1 MDLQKI
7 EALVRLFESSALGA
21 MDVSEGDF
29 SLSLKRACDPPP
41 APGAVPMPGAAPA
54 PAPIPAAAPAP
65 AESGRVVK
73 SPLAGVFYAA
83 SSPDAAPFV
92 QAGDRVKKGDTLCII
107 GAGPM
112 GLLKTQ
118 IAKMRGARVIMLE
131 KDPGRLAKAMELG
144 ADVGLNPAE
153 HEDIAAVVRGMC
165 NDGRG
170 PDAVIEAVGQPATW
184 ELAIDIVRKGGIV
197 VEYGGAGARTGQLVA
212 DIFDAYFAMEN
223 GTLTVDEPE
232 TADPAGDDPKTEAV
246 DGDAAADETDTA
258 GETAPAPEP
267 AAAPAA

>member
-41 APGAVPMPGAAPA
+41 APGAVPMPGAG
-54 PAPIPAAAPAP
+54 AP

-107 GAGPM
+107 
-112 GLLKTQ
+112 
-118 IAKMRGARVIMLE
+118 E
-131 KDPGRLAKAMELG
+131 AMKVMNELT
-144 ADVGLNPAE
+144 ADA
-153 HEDIAAVVRGMC
+153 
-165 NDGRG
+165 DGE
-170 PDAVIEAVGQPATW
+170 VEAVLAENGQ
-184 ELAIDIVRKGGIV
+184 I
-197 VEYGGAGARTGQLVA
+197 VEYGQPLFRLK
-212 DIFDAYFAMEN
+212 D
-223 GTLTVDEPE
+223 
-232 TADPAGDDPKTEAV
+232 
-246 DGDAAADETDTA
+246 
-258 GETAPAPEP
+258 
-267 AAAPAA
+267 

>member
-1 MDLQKI
+1 MTGHMLGAAGAVEAIACGAGAAHRRPAADDRLPRSRTPNATSIISPTKRAEAEVGFALSVVAGLRRPQRRAGLQ
-7 EALVRLFESSALGA
+7 EALKGGLLWIFKKSKRSSACLNASALGA

-107 GAGPM
+107 
-112 GLLKTQ
+112 
-118 IAKMRGARVIMLE
+118 E
-131 KDPGRLAKAMELG
+131 AMKVMNELT
-144 ADVGLNPAE
+144 ADA
-153 HEDIAAVVRGMC
+153 
-165 NDGRG
+165 DGE
-170 PDAVIEAVGQPATW
+170 VEAVLAENGQ
-184 ELAIDIVRKGGIV
+184 I
-197 VEYGGAGARTGQLVA
+197 VEYGQPLFRLK
-212 DIFDAYFAMEN
+212 D
-223 GTLTVDEPE
+223 
-232 TADPAGDDPKTEAV
+232 
-246 DGDAAADETDTA
+246 
-258 GETAPAPEP
+258 
-267 AAAPAA
+267 

>member
-29 SLSLKRACDPPP
+29 SLSLKRACDPP
-41 APGAVPMPGAAPA
+41 

-107 GAGPM
+107 EAMKVMNELTADADGEVEA
-112 GLLKTQ
+112 
-118 IAKMRGARVIMLE
+118 V
-131 KDPGRLAKAMELG
+131 LAK
-144 ADVGLNPAE
+144 N
-153 HEDIAAVVRGMC
+153 
-165 NDGRG
+165 
-170 PDAVIEAVGQPATW
+170 GQ
-184 ELAIDIVRKGGIV
+184 I
-197 VEYGGAGARTGQLVA
+197 VEYGQPLFRLK
-212 DIFDAYFAMEN
+212 D
-223 GTLTVDEPE
+223 
-232 TADPAGDDPKTEAV
+232 
-246 DGDAAADETDTA
+246 
-258 GETAPAPEP
+258 
-267 AAAPAA
+267 

>member
-92 QAGDRVKKGDTLCII
+92 QAGDRVKKGDTL
-107 GAGPM
+107 
-112 GLLKTQ
+112 
-118 IAKMRGARVIMLE
+118 
-131 KDPGRLAKAMELG
+131 
-144 ADVGLNPAE
+144 
-153 HEDIAAVVRGMC
+153 
-165 NDGRG
+165 
-170 PDAVIEAVGQPATW
+170 
-184 ELAIDIVRKGGIV
+184 
-197 VEYGGAGARTGQLVA
+197 
-212 DIFDAYFAMEN
+212 
-223 GTLTVDEPE
+223 
-232 TADPAGDDPKTEAV
+232 
-246 DGDAAADETDTA
+246 
-258 GETAPAPEP
+258 
-267 AAAPAA
+267 

>member
-107 GAGPM
+107 
-112 GLLKTQ
+112 
-118 IAKMRGARVIMLE
+118 E
-131 KDPGRLAKAMELG
+131 AMKVMNELT
-144 ADVGLNPAE
+144 ADA
-153 HEDIAAVVRGMC
+153 
-165 NDGRG
+165 DGE
-170 PDAVIEAVGQPATW
+170 VEAVLAENGQ
-184 ELAIDIVRKGGIV
+184 I
-197 VEYGGAGARTGQLVA
+197 VEYGQPLVRLK
-212 DIFDAYFAMEN
+212 D
-223 GTLTVDEPE
+223 
-232 TADPAGDDPKTEAV
+232 
-246 DGDAAADETDTA
+246 
-258 GETAPAPEP
+258 
-267 AAAPAA
+267 

>member
-107 GAGPM
+107 
-112 GLLKTQ
+112 
-118 IAKMRGARVIMLE
+118 E
-131 KDPGRLAKAMELG
+131 AMKVMNEVAAT
-144 ADVGLNPAE
+144 ADGEILS
-153 HEDIAAVVRGMC
+153 
-165 NDGRG
+165 
-170 PDAVIEAVGQPATW
+170 IEAADGD
-184 ELAIDIVRKGGIV
+184 L
-197 VEYGGAGARTGQLVA
+197 VEYGSCLMRIG
-212 DIFDAYFAMEN
+212 
-223 GTLTVDEPE
+223 
-232 TADPAGDDPKTEAV
+232 
-246 DGDAAADETDTA
+246 
-258 GETAPAPEP
+258 
-267 AAAPAA
+267 

>member
-107 GAGPM
+107 
-112 GLLKTQ
+112 
-118 IAKMRGARVIMLE
+118 E
-131 KDPGRLAKAMELG
+131 AMKVMNEVPSPCNG
-144 ADVGLNPAE
+144 VVTAVCAE
-153 HEDIAAVVRGMC
+153 RE
-165 NDGRG
+165 
-170 PDAVIEAVGQPATW
+170 Q
-184 ELAIDIVRKGGIV
+184 L
-197 VEYGGAGARTGQLVA
+197 VEYGQVLMVIEER
-212 DIFDAYFAMEN
+212 
-223 GTLTVDEPE
+223 
-232 TADPAGDDPKTEAV
+232 
-246 DGDAAADETDTA
+246 
-258 GETAPAPEP
+258 
-267 AAAPAA
+267 

>member
-41 APGAVPMPGAAPA
+41 APGAAPA

-107 GAGPM
+107 
-112 GLLKTQ
+112 
-118 IAKMRGARVIMLE
+118 E
-131 KDPGRLAKAMELG
+131 AMKVMNELT
-144 ADVGLNPAE
+144 ADA
-153 HEDIAAVVRGMC
+153 
-165 NDGRG
+165 DGE
-170 PDAVIEAVGQPATW
+170 VEAVLAENGQ
-184 ELAIDIVRKGGIV
+184 I
-197 VEYGGAGARTGQLVA
+197 VEYGQPLFRLK
-212 DIFDAYFAMEN
+212 D
-223 GTLTVDEPE
+223 
-232 TADPAGDDPKTEAV
+232 
-246 DGDAAADETDTA
+246 
-258 GETAPAPEP
+258 
-267 AAAPAA
+267 

>member
-54 PAPIPAAAPAP
+54 PAPSPAAAPAP

-92 QAGDRVKKGDTLCII
+92 QAGDRVKIKYTFENEHYII
-107 GAGPM
+107 N
-112 GLLKTQ
+112 
-118 IAKMRGARVIMLE
+118 
-131 KDPGRLAKAMELG
+131 RL
-144 ADVGLNPAE
+144 
-153 HEDIAAVVRGMC
+153 
-165 NDGRG
+165 
-170 PDAVIEAVGQPATW
+170 
-184 ELAIDIVRKGGIV
+184 IV
-197 VEYGGAGARTGQLVA
+197 VNKANTVA
-212 DIFDAYFAMEN
+212 EEE
-223 GTLTVDEPE
+223 TV
-232 TADPAGDDPKTEAV
+232 
-246 DGDAAADETDTA
+246 
-258 GETAPAPEP
+258 
-267 AAAPAA
+267 

>member
-107 GAGPM
+107 EAM
-112 GLLKTQ
+112 KLMNE
-118 IAKMRGARVIMLE
+118 IAS
-131 KDPGRLAKAMELG
+131 
-144 ADVGLNPAE
+144 DVDGK
-153 HEDIAAVVRGMC
+153 VVEIC
-165 NDGRG
+165 
-170 PDAVIEAVGQPATW
+170 VGNGQ
-184 ELAIDIVRKGGIV
+184 V
-197 VEYGGAGARTGQLVA
+197 VEYDQPLFRIV
-212 DIFDAYFAMEN
+212 
-223 GTLTVDEPE
+223 
-232 TADPAGDDPKTEAV
+232 
-246 DGDAAADETDTA
+246 
-258 GETAPAPEP
+258 
-267 AAAPAA
+267 

>member
-41 APGAVPMPGAAPA
+41 APGDAPA

-107 GAGPM
+107 
-112 GLLKTQ
+112 
-118 IAKMRGARVIMLE
+118 E
-131 KDPGRLAKAMELG
+131 AMKVMNELT
-144 ADVGLNPAE
+144 ADA
-153 HEDIAAVVRGMC
+153 
-165 NDGRG
+165 DGE
-170 PDAVIEAVGQPATW
+170 VEAVLAENGQ
-184 ELAIDIVRKGGIV
+184 I
-197 VEYGGAGARTGQLVA
+197 VEYGQPLFRLK
-212 DIFDAYFAMEN
+212 D
-223 GTLTVDEPE
+223 
-232 TADPAGDDPKTEAV
+232 
-246 DGDAAADETDTA
+246 
-258 GETAPAPEP
+258 
-267 AAAPAA
+267 

>member
-41 APGAVPMPGAAPA
+41 
-54 PAPIPAAAPAP
+54 APAP

-107 GAGPM
+107 
-112 GLLKTQ
+112 
-118 IAKMRGARVIMLE
+118 E
-131 KDPGRLAKAMELG
+131 AMKVMNELT
-144 ADVGLNPAE
+144 ADA
-153 HEDIAAVVRGMC
+153 
-165 NDGRG
+165 DGE
-170 PDAVIEAVGQPATW
+170 VEAVLAENGQ
-184 ELAIDIVRKGGIV
+184 I
-197 VEYGGAGARTGQLVA
+197 VEYGQPLFRLK
-212 DIFDAYFAMEN
+212 D
-223 GTLTVDEPE
+223 
-232 TADPAGDDPKTEAV
+232 
-246 DGDAAADETDTA
+246 
-258 GETAPAPEP
+258 
-267 AAAPAA
+267 